1 MFHYVQ
7 SYIYEVIEM
16 KKIQNVILFNI
27 FFPVFTVASQDV
39 VQDKRSYVAH
49 AIMGTEVP
57 EIDGCFDEALW
68 GDIAWEGD
76 FVEAGPDENTAPGQP
91 TQFKLVYDDNF
102 LYVAIQCL
110 DAVPEKIVKRLS
122 RRDDIQGDWVAIG
135 FDSYS
140 DKRTAFVFRVSA
152 AGVKGDAFVTE
163 NGNNDDDSWNPI
175 WYVATTINSQGW
187 NAEMKIP
194 FSQLKFGK
202 SVEQLWGLQVA
213 RNLFREQEMSVWD
226 RIPQN
231 SAGWISE
238 SGTLHG
244 LKNIKAQH
252 QLEIQPFVVTQYDT
266 YASESGNP
274 FRDGKDLGFN
284 GGIDAKIGLTNDLTL
299 DLTVNPDFGQVEADP
314 GAIAL
319 DGFQIF
325 FNERRPFFVENKNIF
340 DFQFANGSDNLFYS
354 RRIGRSPQGSVSRT
368 ADAYVDQP
376 NNTVILGAARLSG
389 KTKNGWSLGLL
400 ETVTDNMFAKIIDN
414 GEESKQRVEPM
425 TNYLVGRAQKDF
437 NSRMSYVGAIITAT
451 HRDLGANFQYLRE
464 AAYSGGVDFMHN
476 WQDRKYY
483 LTGNF
488 VASNV
493 QGSKE
498 AISATQSDI
507 THLFIRSDASHI
519 ALDTS
524 RTMLAGTGGKL
535 EIGKATGIWLYDGGF
550 IWRSPELEL
559 NDIGFLRQAD
569 EIRQYLNLT
578 GQFQTPTDWYR
589 GTSINLGQYT
599 TYDFEGNLNR
609 LQFNLKGDVNF
620 KNNWEVGVNMIHKPL
635 ININT
640 YLRGGPRWRF
650 SEENGIFL
658 SAGSDRRKKFNVN
671 VRIGKSQAEE
681 NNFSFTRYSISMGY
695 QPANALR
702 LSLETSYRNAPSK
715 TQYVTQGN
723 FINKNF
729 YILAAIDQVTW
740 STSLRVNYNI
750 NPNLTLQ
757 YYGQP
762 FISRGVY
769 DDFNYVKKASAEK
782 LAERIQLYSEQQ
794 IKISDGIFS
803 IDHDEDGRTDFTFE
817 NPDFSYVQFRSNL
830 VVRWEYVPGSELYFV
845 WSQGITGLDDPMSE
859 LGQSLRYQIFDQQ
872 LNNTF
877 LIKATYRFVL

>member
-1 MFHYVQ
+1 
-7 SYIYEVIEM
+7 M
-16 KKIQNVILFNI
+16 KKIQKVVLFSI
-27 FFPVFTVASQDV
+27 FFPVFTVAAQEV
-39 VQDKRSYVAH
+39 VQDKRSYVTH
-49 AIMGTEVP
+49 AIKGTEVP
-57 EIDGCFDEALW
+57 EIDGRFNEPLW
-68 GDIAWEGD
+68 DKVAWEGN
-76 FVEAGPDENTAPGQP
+76 FVEADPDENTAPAQS

-110 DAVPEKIVKRLS
+110 DSLPDQIVKRLS
-122 RRDDIQGDWVAIG
+122 RRDNTQGDWVAIA
-135 FDSYS
+135 FDSYF
-140 DKRTAFVFRVSA
+140 DKRTAFVFTVSA
-152 AGVKGDAFVTE
+152 SGVKGDAFATE

-175 WYVATTINSQGW
+175 WYVATTVDQEGW

-202 SVEQLWGLQVA
+202 SAEQLWGLQVA
-213 RNLFREQEMSVWD
+213 RNLFREQERSVWD

-238 SGTLHG
+238 SGTLKG
-244 LKNIKAQH
+244 LKHLKSQH
-252 QLEIQPFVVTQYDT
+252 QLEIQPFVVAQYDT
-266 YASESGNP
+266 YAGEAGNP
-274 FRDGKDLGFN
+274 FREGKDLGFN
-284 GGIDAKIGLTNDLTL
+284 VGIDAKIGVTNDLTL

-354 RRIGRSPQGSVSRT
+354 RRIGRNPQGSASV
-368 ADAYVDQP
+368 AAGAYVDQP
-376 NNTVILGAARLSG
+376 NNTTILGAARLSG

-437 NSRMSYVGAIITAT
+437 NNRMSYVGAMITAT

-464 AAYSGGVDFMHN
+464 AAYSGGVDFKHN

-498 AISATQSDI
+498 AITATQSDI
-507 THLFIRSDASHI
+507 THLFNRSDASHV
-519 ALDTS
+519 AVDTS
-524 RTMLAGTGGKL
+524 RTMLTGSGGKL
-535 EIGKATGIWLYDGGF
+535 EIGKATGVWLYSGGF

-559 NDIGFLRQAD
+559 NDVGFLRQAD
-569 EIRQYLNLT
+569 EIRQYLDVK
-578 GQFQTPTDWYR
+578 GQFLTPTDWYR
-589 GTSINLGQYT
+589 GASVGFGQFT

-609 LQFNLKGDVNF
+609 LQFDLNGNVNF
-620 KNNWEVGVNMIHKPL
+620 KNNWEANIRMIHKPL

-658 SAGSDRRKKFNVN
+658 SAGSDRRKKYNVN
-671 VRIGKSQAEE
+671 VRMGKSQAKED
-681 NNFSFTRYSISMGY
+681 NFSFTRYSISMGY
-695 QPANALR
+695 QPTNALR
-702 LSLETSYRNAPSK
+702 LSLETSYRNAPNK

-723 FINKNF
+723 FLNKNF

-769 DDFNYVKKASAEK
+769 DDFNYVKEASAEK
-782 LAERIQLYSEQQ
+782 LDERIQLYSEQQ
-794 IKISDGIFS
+794 ISISDGIFS
-803 IDHDEDGRTDFTFE
+803 IDQDEDGTADFSFE

-859 LGQSLRYQIFDQQ
+859 LGQSLRHQIFDQQ